1 MVRIILGVLLLLVSQ
16 ASQAQ
21 SLSLIPKVGT
31 LGIGLD
37 VGIPINQNWA
47 VRLNGNGG
55 NLDKVVTESGIDYD
69 ASLKAR
75 TVGLLLDW
83 HPGGSLLRMS
93 IGAYSNGNT
102 LNAVA
107 LPNSSGS
114 FEING
119 ITYPAGAVGSLD
131 AKMEFESMAP
141 YVGIGLGNV
150 SNKGFKFTLDI
161 GALYQRSPIITM
173 NVVCGSALTTPQCNQ
188 LQADVLAETAQL
200 TDAVKDYEW
209 LPVIAIGVGWTF

>member
-1 MVRIILGVLLLLVSQ
+1 MVRIILGLLLALVSQ
-16 ASQAQ
+16 ALQAQ

-55 NLDKVVTESGIDYD
+55 SVDEEITESGIDYS

-83 HPGGSLLRMS
+83 HPGGSFLRMS
-93 IGAYSNGNT
+93 VGAYSNGNE
-102 LNAVA
+102 LKAVA
-107 LPNSSGS
+107 RPSGGT
-114 FEING
+114 FDING
-119 ITYPAGAVGSLD
+119 TTYSAADVGSLD
-131 AKMEFESMAP
+131 AKIDFESMAP
-141 YVGIGLGNV
+141 YVGFGLGNV

-161 GALYQRSPIITM
+161 GALYQRPPIIAM
-173 NVVCGSALTTPQCNQ
+173 NVVCGAALTNPQCNQ
-188 LQADVLAETAQL
+188 LQADVLAETGQF
-200 TDAVKDYEW
+200 TDAVKDYKW
-209 LPVIAIGVGWTF
+209 WPVIAVGVGWTF